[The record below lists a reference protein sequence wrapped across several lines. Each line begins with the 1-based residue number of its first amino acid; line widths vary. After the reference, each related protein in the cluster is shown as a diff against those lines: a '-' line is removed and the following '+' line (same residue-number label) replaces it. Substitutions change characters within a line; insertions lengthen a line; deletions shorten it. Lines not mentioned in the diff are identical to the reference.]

1 MLGALGIMREKENKV
16 VVAASAIKVMIVDDD
31 EMMRKLTRRTL
42 EKMGFAQIYAAKDGA
57 EALDLARSQHP
68 HVIISDYDMPT
79 MHGLQFLKAIRQ
91 EPGLEKAGFIM
102 LSGVA
107 NGAVVTK
114 ANELGADKVVMKPFS
129 ATDLKQKLEALVYQL
144 TGSRIDWKLAS

>member
-1 MLGALGIMREKENKV
+1 M
-16 VVAASAIKVMIVDDD
+16 VVAASAIRVMVVDDD

-57 EALDLARSQHP
+57 EAFELARSQHP

-91 EPGLEKAGFIM
+91 DPGLEKTGFIM
-102 LSGVA
+102 LSGAA
-107 NGAVVTK
+107 NGAVIKK
-114 ANELGADKVVMKPFS
+114 AKELGADRVVMKPFS
-129 ATDLKQKLEALVYQL
+129 AADLKQKLEALVHEL
-144 TGSRIDWKLAS
+144 TGSSIEWTTPH

>member
-1 MLGALGIMREKENKV
+1 MA
-16 VVAASAIKVMIVDDD
+16 VAASAIKVMIVDDD

-57 EALDLARSQHP
+57 EALALARSQHP
-68 HVIISDYDMPT
+68 HIIISDYDMPT

-91 EPGLEKAGFIM
+91 EPGLEKTGFIM

-107 NGAVVTK
+107 NGAVVEK
-114 ANELGADKVVMKPFS
+114 ANELGADCVVTKPFS
-129 ATDLKQKLEALVYQL
+129 AADLKHKLEALVHQL
-144 TGSRIDWKLAS
+144 TGSMIDWKLAS